1 MPGVVSILTHPS
13 LWGFSLVA
21 QHCTAG
27 QAEAAAMLASLPPR
41 KQDLVWWHGLT
52 LTEALEDLSE
62 APSTVPWE

>member
-1 MPGVVSILTHPS
+1 MTSKRD
-13 LWGFSLVA
+13 
-21 QHCTAG
+21 QKDAG